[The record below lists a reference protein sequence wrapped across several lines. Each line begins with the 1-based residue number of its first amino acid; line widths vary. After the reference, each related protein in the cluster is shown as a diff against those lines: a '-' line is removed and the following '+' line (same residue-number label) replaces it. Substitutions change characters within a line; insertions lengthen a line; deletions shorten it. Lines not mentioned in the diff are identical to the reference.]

1 MQNLT
6 FKKPIILSAFQ
17 KSGLLP
23 FNPAVVLAK
32 LEVFGTLEQTLAADD
47 SGLKLG
53 FEVDF
58 QRAVTPI
65 SLQTYKAY
73 SKYIDKKLA
82 WSIKQG
88 LTLTLTTSRLVAKR
102 EKANKTIQLN
112 SKLAIE
118 ELFKRR
124 QAELNK
130 IQPNGERIV

>member
-112 SKLAIE
+112 SKL
-118 ELFKRR
+118 
-124 QAELNK
+124 
-130 IQPNGERIV
+130 